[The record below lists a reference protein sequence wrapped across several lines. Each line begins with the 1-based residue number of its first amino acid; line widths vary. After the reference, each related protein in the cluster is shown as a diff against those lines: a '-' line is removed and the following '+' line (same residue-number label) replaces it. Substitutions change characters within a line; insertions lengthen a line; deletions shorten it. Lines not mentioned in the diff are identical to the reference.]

1 MAIVGLTGGIGSGK
15 STVARLFGEL
25 GVHWVDADDVA
36 REVVEPGTPA
46 LAQIAEHFGRGI
58 LTADGALDRAQLRGI
73 VFEKPEERKWLE
85 GLLHPV
91 IRDELIRQL
100 KSPLSDTSD
109 RPGPSP
115 AGGEGKVC
123 SRPSAHA
130 GGGKVCSC
138 PYVLLVS
145 PLLLETDQHELVDRI
160 VVIDVPEGTQIART
174 MARDTNSREQVER
187 IIAAQMPRAK
197 RLERADA
204 VIDND
209 RPMDEVERQV
219 RDLHERLMVD
229 FG

>member
-46 LAQIAEHFGRGI
+46 LARIAEHFGEGI
-58 LTADGALDRAQLRGI
+58 LTSEGALDRARLRGI
-73 VFEKPEERKWLE
+73 VFQEQKERLWLE
-85 GLLHPV
+85 SLLHPV
-91 IRDELIRQL
+91 IREELIRQL
-100 KSPLSDTSD
+100 NPENYQL
-109 RPGPSP
+109 
-115 AGGEGKVC
+115 
-123 SRPSAHA
+123 
-130 GGGKVCSC
+130 

-160 VVIDVPEGTQIART
+160 VVIDVPVDVQIERT

-187 IIAAQMPRAK
+187 IIAAQMSRQQ
-197 RLERADA
+197 RVERADA
-204 VIDND
+204 IIDNN

-219 RDLHERLMVD
+219 RELHERFLVD